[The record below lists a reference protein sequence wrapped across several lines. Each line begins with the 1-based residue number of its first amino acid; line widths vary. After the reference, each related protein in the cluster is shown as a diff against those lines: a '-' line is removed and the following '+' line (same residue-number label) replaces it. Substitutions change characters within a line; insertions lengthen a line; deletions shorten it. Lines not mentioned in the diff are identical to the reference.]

1 MTVPGYISATELYR
15 LPEAKRRL
23 GMGRHSFSL
32 LRRAG
37 LPTLKVGRNVYIEG
51 SALLDALKAAA
62 QQQAVGAGNQDVDQI
77 AGGKSDG
84 Q

>member
-1 MTVPGYISATELYR
+1 MTSPGYISATELYR

-23 GMGRHSFSL
+23 GMGRHSFAL

-37 LPTLKVGRNVYIEG
+37 LPTLKVGRNCYVEG
-51 SALLDALKAAA
+51 IAILDALKVAAELQA
-62 QQQAVGAGNQDVDQI
+62 GNGNQGVDQAVGEQN
-77 AGGKSDG
+77 G